1 MVITGIVEKSISQL
15 NIQQHITG
23 IHMHGNYRIT
33 HSFDFDQ
40 HREAAVRQY
49 RFVRGLY
56 EEFAEVVRHI
66 LGEAF
71 NEATVKIH
79 SIEARA
85 KSLKSFERKAARP
98 SASDPNLPRYRDPL
112 SEITDLA
119 GVRVITFF
127 PKTLKEVDSVIH
139 SEFRVI
145 EKKDKKHYHHTHGR
159 FGYRSVHYLIR
170 MKPERSALPEYRC
183 FAKLTAEIQVRTI
196 LQHAWAEMEHD
207 IRYKS
212 TEVIPASIRKRFD
225 DLAQTIEAADRE
237 FQTIQDEDQ
246 MIRDTAIRNVLNGN
260 LEDAGILPDTL
271 KSYLD
276 ARFGPDGRMTWY
288 SYDFVADILKK
299 MGFTS
304 LKEVDDCIAEYDDD
318 QICRALRDF
327 RQGQLRR
334 FEYTLIA
341 GMGDG
346 YARLHPWTR
355 EKKFSQRSSNILKTL
370 HRKNIATGSYVPRG
384 LGKDRPQ

>member
-1 MVITGIVEKSISQL
+1 
-15 NIQQHITG
+15 
-23 IHMHGNYRIT
+23 MHGNPRST
-33 HSFDFDQ
+33 RSFDFD
-40 HREAAVRQY
+40 HHKEAAVRQY
-49 RFVRGLY
+49 RFVKGLY
-56 EEFAEVVRHI
+56 EEFAEVLRHI

-71 NEATVKIH
+71 NEAAVKIH

-85 KSLKSFERKAARP
+85 KTLTSFGQKAARP
-98 SASDPNLPRYRDPL
+98 SVADPNRPRYRDPL

-127 PKTLKEVDSVIH
+127 PKTLKEVDRVIH
-139 SEFRVI
+139 AEFRVI
-145 EKKDKKHYHHTHGR
+145 EKKDQHHYHHTRGR
-159 FGYRSVHYLIR
+159 FGYRSVHYLVR
-170 MKPERSALPEYRC
+170 MKPERAALPEYRC

-212 TEVIPASIRKRFD
+212 TEVIPASIRNRFE
-225 DLAQTIEAADRE
+225 DLAHMIEAADRE
-237 FQTIQDEDQ
+237 FQAIQNEDQ
-246 MIRDTAIRNVLNGN
+246 MLRDAALRNVLQGN
-260 LEDAGILPDTL
+260 LDDADILPDTL

-276 ARFGPDGRMTWY
+276 GRFGPDRRMTWY
-288 SYDFVADILKK
+288 SYDFVADTLKK
-299 MGFTS
+299 MGFVT
-304 LKEVDDCIAEYDDD
+304 LQEVDECIAGYDAD

-346 YARLHPWTR
+346 YARLHPWIR
-355 EKKFSQRSSNILKTL
+355 EQKFSQRCANILKTL
-370 HRKNIATGSYVPRG
+370 HRKNIATGSYLPRVM
-384 LGKDRPQ
+384 RRTHPQ